1 MIRSSVREPAE
12 LTWNQ
17 GTVYERVHRPEIW
30 CPVRMAQSPRER
42 KKPIFQLKKLIG
54 KWPKSNCEDTHYA
67 DPEFNNIQESRAKN
81 VLRIQAVGAEEV
93 DEVGQREVKVDM
105 LEAKQSSKQ
114 EPTGEKLLASQNKRE
129 NQDAVHESVVLEV
142 DMVDDEEARREED
155 RQAGNMSR
163 LFIRKRSRLDESE
176 SSIRN

>member
-1 MIRSSVREPAE
+1 
-12 LTWNQ
+12 
-17 GTVYERVHRPEIW
+17 
-30 CPVRMAQSPRER
+30 MAQSPRER

-54 KWPKSNCEDTHYA
+54 KWPESNCEDAHHA
-67 DPEFNNIQESRAKN
+67 DPELNNIQESRAKN
-81 VLRIQAVGAEEV
+81 ARRIQAVGAEEV

-129 NQDAVHESVVLEV
+129 NQDAVHESIVLEV

>member
-1 MIRSSVREPAE
+1 
-12 LTWNQ
+12 
-17 GTVYERVHRPEIW
+17 
-30 CPVRMAQSPRER
+30 MAQSPRER
-42 KKPIFQLKKLIG
+42 EKPIFQLKKLIG
-54 KWPKSNCEDTHYA
+54 KWPKSNAEDTHHA
-67 DPEFNNIQESRAKN
+67 DSELNNTQESRAKN

-105 LEAKQSSKQ
+105 LEAEQSSKQ
-114 EPTGEKLLASQNKRE
+114 EATGEKLLASQNKRE
-129 NQDAVHESVVLEV
+129 NQDAVHESIILEV